1 MSQDDDAKEITARYR
16 AYCDACQS
24 AQLDK
29 VPSFWGLPALFV
41 VDTGAPETINTV
53 LNTSDELIALYS
65 TEFGAST
72 GVDQT
77 VIDSSEVVFY
87 GEQLATIKTSLRHL
101 AGDTLHDTQDAIY
114 GCRKVDGEWRFV
126 SHLSVEVTQ

>member
-1 MSQDDDAKEITARYR
+1 MSQDDDAQEITARYR

-41 VDTGAPETINTV
+41 VDTGASEIINTV
-53 LNTSDELIALYS
+53 LNTPDELIALYS
-65 TEFGAST
+65 KEFGAST
-72 GVDQT
+72 GVDRT

-87 GEQLATIKTSLRHL
+87 GERLATIKTSLRHL
-101 AGDTLHDTQDAIY
+101 AGNTLHDTQDAIY
-114 GCRKVDGEWRFV
+114 GCRKFDGEWRFV